1 MEFREDCAQP
11 YGVSTQETRGGRANK
26 RKGQGLRGEHVRFM
40 YESSF
45 QPVS

>member
-26 RKGQGLRGEHVRFM
+26 SKGQGLGGEHVRFT

-45 QPVS
+45 QAVS